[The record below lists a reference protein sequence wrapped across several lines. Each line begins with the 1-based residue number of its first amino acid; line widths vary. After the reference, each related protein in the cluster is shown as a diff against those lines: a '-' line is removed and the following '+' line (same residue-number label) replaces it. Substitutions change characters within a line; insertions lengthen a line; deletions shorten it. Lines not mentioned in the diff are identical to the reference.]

1 LWPRPLT
8 AGADYRF
15 ITTWRVSGSVDEVK
29 AVPGDAEA
37 LPRWRPSVYLDATIV
52 EEGAADRVG
61 RTVSLH
67 TQGWLPY
74 TLRWELRIT
83 EPITDDGFA
92 LRATGD
98 LTGTGRWTFERDGD
112 EVVIIHDWRVA
123 ATKPLLRRLSWLL
136 RPLFSAN
143 HRWAMSRGEESLR
156 MELRRR
162 RGEAGD
168 ARGRILN
175 PPPPSFP
182 RLRRALPST
191 RR

>member
-1 LWPRPLT
+1 M
-8 AGADYRF
+8 GADYRF
-15 ITTWRVSGSVDEVK
+15 ITTWRVSGSLDEVK
-29 AVPGDAEA
+29 AVLGDAEA
-37 LPRWRPSVYLDATIV
+37 LPRWWPSVYLEATIV
-52 EEGAADRVG
+52 DEGDADRVG

-98 LTGTGRWTFERDGD
+98 LMGTGRWTFERDGE
-112 EVVIIHDWRVA
+112 EVVIIYDWTVTA
-123 ATKPLLRRLSWLL
+123 SKPLIRRLSWLL
-136 RPLFSAN
+136 RPVFSAN

-156 MELRRR
+156 LELRRR
-162 RGEAGD
+162 RGETED
-168 ARGRILN
+168 ARGSILN
-175 PPPPSFP
+175 PPPPSFA
-182 RLRRALPST
+182 RLRRALAGT